1 MKKNIFIVIAV
12 LLVGFIIYYSTL
24 NANKEDNYALID
36 FNCPELSKIVDF
48 SNDYFITSDNYLY
61 KILIKEERCEKVSD
75 LKFNKLVNNY
85 VLSNDDTYI
94 IEDGKLIKPNYYLS
108 QFAIYDLLQEEYKYV
123 MYIEDENDSIY
134 NVIDNNKVYEYR
146 DGMTLIKNEEEI
158 IDLENEKIKYF
169 NNGYII
175 TNKAIYEYQKVIQ
188 DKNCTDHCLV
198 NSSYEKIT
206 LPVRNIKYYS
216 KYYLIDDELNIY
228 VNVNR

>member
-1 MKKNIFIVIAV
+1 MKN
-12 LLVGFIIYYSTL
+12 
-24 NANKEDNYALID
+24 
-36 FNCPELSKIVDF
+36 
-48 SNDYFITSDNYLY
+48 
-61 KILIKEERCEKVSD
+61 
-75 LKFNKLVNNY
+75 
-85 VLSNDDTYI
+85 
-94 IEDGKLIKPNYYLS
+94 
-108 QFAIYDLLQEEYKYV
+108 
-123 MYIEDENDSIY
+123 
-134 NVIDNNKVYEYR
+134 
-146 DGMTLIKNEEEI
+146 
-158 IDLENEKIKYF
+158 F